1 MYSFTKNLPLRP
13 KSCNQPIIN
22 KKWLDNLGLEVPETL
37 DDLYNVL
44 KAFKE
49 QDANGNGDPNDEIPI
64 SGAKGLSMDL
74 LNPFG
79 ITDVN
84 GKRMLVAEDGTLSY
98 YPITEQYK
106 EGLKWLNKLYQEGI
120 IDAEAF
126 TQDDTMLTAKDRTRM
141 CPR

>member
-1 MYSFTKNLPLRP
+1 
-13 KSCNQPIIN
+13 
-22 KKWLDNLGLEVPETL
+22 
-37 DDLYNVL
+37 
-44 KAFKE
+44 
-49 QDANGNGDPNDEIPI
+49 
-64 SGAKGLSMDL
+64 MDL

-120 IDAEAF
+120 IDGSLHSGRYY
-126 TQDDTMLTAKDRTRM
+126 DDGKGRIRTY
-141 CPR
+141 PK